1 MGEHVADAG
10 YYDYNE
16 DEEEE
21 TFLLDPQWEKQ
32 QKKVSGI
39 PSHFR
44 IEVNEAALST
54 PQKMPI
60 MYKIINKHQ
69 PKCFQIIHMYIVYNL
84 KIRFNR
90 FLHLASKYGRGVL

>member
-1 MGEHVADAG
+1 MADAG

-16 DEEEE
+16 DEEGEE

-44 IEVNEAALST
+44 IQGTL
-54 PQKMPI
+54 QD
-60 MYKIINKHQ
+60 Y
-69 PKCFQIIHMYIVYNL
+69 
-84 KIRFNR
+84 
-90 FLHLASKYGRGVL
+90 